1 MTNLKKTGVIM
12 ITKNSMIK
20 ILTLDTTITIEITV
34 ITIII
39 TTTKIIVPIKII
51 LTIAEYRPSLI
62 IKIIEV
68 IVKIIKSCRL
78 TKLNL
83 QQIFAVFNNDLVD
96 APFKAK
102 ESFFKAPQSKINYK
116 VYVNSCMVD
125 LPSKIQ
131 KIC

>member
-1 MTNLKKTGVIM
+1 MTNLKKTGVFM

-68 IVKIIKSCRL
+68 IVK
-78 TKLNL
+78 
-83 QQIFAVFNNDLVD
+83 
-96 APFKAK
+96 
-102 ESFFKAPQSKINYK
+102 
-116 VYVNSCMVD
+116 
-125 LPSKIQ
+125 
-131 KIC
+131 